1 MSLARFT
8 EYLQTRKP
16 ISRDGIVATAH
27 ILAGIAWW
35 IIATKKD
42 WGAWTFIGL
51 FVVVPSIVQSVIS
64 FLENVRQKRFQKKFP
79 FKHRVQQVI
88 DQLNDFAEK
97 RTLEE
102 RIHPAVGVALEDLAK
117 RYFDIKEALSS
128 TDWRSRHSSE
138 RWQQLSTQA
147 TDALEGAMDE
157 AILACERKFRRLGE
171 RKKEWA
177 KEVGKDPDAADV
189 VSHIHQIRT
198 GMEEL
203 ASALGLSHGKS
214 SALTPDGEGLSRLEN
229 TLAHLNEMR
238 AAEMELEE
246 GYERA

>member
-1 MSLARFT
+1 MVH
-8 EYLQTRKP
+8 
-16 ISRDGIVATAH
+16 IV
-27 ILAGIAWW
+27 AGIAWW
-35 IIATKKD
+35 IFATKKD

-51 FVVVPSIVQSVIS
+51 FVIVPSIVQSVIS
-64 FLENVRQKRFQKKFP
+64 FLENFRQKQFQKKYP
-79 FKHRVQQVI
+79 FKHRVQQVV

-102 RIHPAVGVALEDLAK
+102 RMHPAVGTALEELTK
-117 RYFDIKEALSS
+117 RYFDIKEAIAND
-128 TDWRSRHSSE
+128 DWKSKHSSA
-138 RWQQLSTQA
+138 RWQELSAKA

-177 KEVGKDPDAADV
+177 KEVQKDPDAADV
-189 VSHIHQIRT
+189 VAHLNQIRA
-198 GMEEL
+198 GLEEL
-203 ASALGLSHGKS
+203 ASALGLSQGRT

-238 AAEMELEE
+238 AAEQELEE

>member
-8 EYLQTRKP
+8 DYLHSRKP
-16 ISRDGIVATAH
+16 VSRDGIVALVH

-35 IIATKKD
+35 IFATKKD
-42 WGAWTFIGL
+42 LGAWTYIGL
-51 FVVVPSIVQSVIS
+51 FLVVPSIVQSVIS
-64 FLENVRQKRFQKKFP
+64 FLENLRQKHFQKKHP

-102 RIHPAVGVALEDLAK
+102 RIHPAVGAALEDLTK
-117 RYFDIKEALSS
+117 RYFDIKEAIAND
-128 TDWRSRHSSE
+128 DWRSRHSSA
-138 RWQQLSTQA
+138 RWQELSA
-147 TDALEGAMDE
+147 KAGDALEGAMDE

-177 KEVGKDPDAADV
+177 KEVQKDPDAADV
-189 VSHIHQIRT
+189 VVHLHQIRT

-214 SALTPDGEGLSRLEN
+214 SSLTPDGEGLSRLEN
-229 TLAHLNEMR
+229 TLAHLTEMR
-238 AAEMELEE
+238 IAEQELED

>member
-1 MSLARFT
+1 MVH
-8 EYLQTRKP
+8 
-16 ISRDGIVATAH
+16 IV
-27 ILAGIAWW
+27 AGIAWW
-35 IIATKKD
+35 IFATKKD

-51 FVVVPSIVQSVIS
+51 FVIVPSIVQSVIS
-64 FLENVRQKRFQKKFP
+64 FLENFRQKQFQKKFP

-102 RIHPAVGVALEDLAK
+102 RMHPAVGTALEELTK
-117 RYFDIKEALSS
+117 RYFDIKEAIAND
-128 TDWRSRHSSE
+128 DWKSKHSSA
-138 RWQQLSTQA
+138 RWQELSAKA

-177 KEVGKDPDAADV
+177 KEVEKDPDAADV
-189 VSHIHQIRT
+189 VAHLSQIRS

-203 ASALGLSHGKS
+203 ASALGLSQGKT

-238 AAEMELEE
+238 AAEQELEE